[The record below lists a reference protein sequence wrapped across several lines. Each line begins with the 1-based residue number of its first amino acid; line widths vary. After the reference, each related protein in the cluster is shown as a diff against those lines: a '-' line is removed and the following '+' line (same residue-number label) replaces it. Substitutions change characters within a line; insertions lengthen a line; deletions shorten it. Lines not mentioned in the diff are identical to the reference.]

1 VPDELVNDAA
11 LHRYELRTDGGVAG
25 FVEYRFAGDDKIV
38 LTHTEVDERF
48 EGHGIGSRLAR
59 GVLDDVRAHGW
70 QLVPRCP
77 FIAEYVRRHPEYAD
91 LTQSHA

>member
-1 VPDELVNDAA
+1 MPDELVNDAEH
-11 LHRYELRTDGGVAG
+11 HRYELRVDGEVAG
-25 FVEYRFAGDDKIV
+25 FVEYRFAGDDRIV

-59 GVLDDVRAHGW
+59 GVLDDARAHGW
-70 QLVPRCP
+70 QVVPRCP
-77 FIAEYVRRHPEYAD
+77 FIAEYIRRHPDYAD